1 MSDQTVLKFE
11 YIAEENNLS
20 AKSLRNIGNVPGIVY
35 GSGEET
41 KKISLLAKDLR
52 KALELPSIFSQVI
65 LLDLD
70 YI

>member
-20 AKSLRNIGNVPGIVY
+20 AKSLRNIGDVPGIVY

-41 KKISLLAKDLR
+41 KKNF
-52 KALELPSIFSQVI
+52 PFSKGP
-65 LLDLD
+65 
-70 YI
+70 